1 VSTGQER
8 RQDRAFGKADLH
20 IHSLAS
26 DGLNSAQE
34 ILDYVETRTDLDV
47 IAIAD
52 HDHIEGALEARTLWQ
67 SGRYSFEVVVGEEV
81 TTLSGHLLALDIKT
95 CVRMFQPLE
104 KTIADIHEQGGLA
117 VIPHP
122 LAWYSSGL
130 RRWRIEDV
138 MRQKPE
144 QHFDG
149 METFNPSV
157 AGRRTYADAVALANE
172 LHLAHC
178 GGSDSHSLETI
189 ASARTIFPGR
199 TWADLRRAISE
210 RTTTAE
216 GEFWELSAYTG
227 IAVPQAFRSLVILP
241 GKRVKKMAS
250 WFLQDRGI
258 ISAE

>member
-1 VSTGQER
+1 MTSIRRARPER
-8 RQDRAFGKADLH
+8 AIGKADLH

-26 DGLNSAQE
+26 DGLSSAQE
-34 ILDYVETRTDLDV
+34 ILDYVEEKTDLDV

-52 HDHIEGALEARTLWQ
+52 HDTIDGALEARELCQ
-67 SGRYSFEVVVGEEV
+67 KGGYSFEVVVAEEV
-81 TTLSGHLLALDIKT
+81 STLSGHLLALDISKI
-95 CVRMFQPLE
+95 VRMYQSLE
-104 KTIADIHEQGGLA
+104 KTMADIRAQGGLA

-138 MRQKPE
+138 VRKRAYS
-144 QHFDG
+144 FDG

-157 AGRRTYADAVALANE
+157 AGKRTYAEALVLADD

-178 GGSDSHSLETI
+178 GGSDSHSLDTI
-189 ASARTIFPGR
+189 ASARTLFPGR
-199 TWADLRRAISE
+199 TWADLRQAIAE

-216 GEFWELSAYTG
+216 GEYWELSAYTD
-227 IAVPQAFRSLVILP
+227 IAVPQAFRSLVVLP
-241 GKRVKKMAS
+241 GKRVKRMAS

-258 ISAE
+258 IPVE

>member
-1 VSTGQER
+1 MSTRR
-8 RQDRAFGKADLH
+8 RQQTDRSTGKADLH

-26 DGLNSAQE
+26 DGLNSPQE
-34 ILDYVETRTDLDV
+34 ILDYVEEQTDLDV

-52 HDHIEGALEARTLWQ
+52 HDGIDGALEARELWKK
-67 SGRYSFEVVVGEEV
+67 GHYSFEVVVGEEV
-81 TTLSGHLLALDIKT
+81 STLSGHLLALDIHK
-95 CVRMFQPLE
+95 CVRMYQSLE
-104 KTIADIHEQGGLA
+104 KTIADIRRQGGL
-117 VIPHP
+117 VIIPHP

-138 MRQKPE
+138 VRHLPV
-144 QHFDG
+144 HFDG

-157 AGRRTYADAVALANE
+157 AGKHTCAEAVALADA

-199 TWADLRRAISE
+199 TWADLRRAIAQ

-216 GEFWELSAYTG
+216 GEYWDLSAYTD
-227 IAVPQAFRSLVILP
+227 IAVPQAFRSLIVLP
-241 GKRVKKMAS
+241 GKRVKRMAS
-250 WFLQDRGI
+250 WFLQDHGI
-258 ISAE
+258 LPAE